1 MNKRR
6 AAAVLR
12 EYLRRQERG
21 GRVSSAKARA
31 LRDAAFPRQ
40 HEFLDDPARM
50 KAALCTRRAGKSFG
64 AGIGLYEAA
73 LLRGGVSVL
82 YVALTKESARKI
94 MHKDVLKVLNRTFK
108 LGASF
113 NETTLTVTLPNGS
126 VIYLLGL
133 DASDEEADKVL
144 GQKFARVVIDESA
157 SFRRDL
163 RAIIHGAILPTL
175 ADLEGDLWLI
185 GTPGNLRN
193 FFYEVTT
200 GKERGWSVHRWTYAD
215 NPHVARQMAE
225 QIARLIEA
233 NPLVVDTPLFKQH
246 YGGEWTIDTSKL
258 VYRYED
264 ARNAIAELPE
274 ARGWRYVMALD
285 LGYEDDTAVVVAA
298 YRPNDKKLYIVYAE
312 KRPNLIISAVAKWLN
327 DVRANFPV
335 HEMIVDGAAKQ
346 SVEELRQ
353 RHQLPLESAE
363 KQGKVEAI
371 AMMNSDLIAGD
382 VKVLESAGAD
392 LVDEWANLIWD
403 ERAEAKGKKV
413 ENAACANHLSDA
425 ALYAWRRATNYAA
438 KPLVKPLSID
448 TEEGIDAMLAKKRVA
463 ARRPWWERVAT

>member
-12 EYLRRQERG
+12 EFLRRQERG
-21 GRVSSAKARA
+21 GAVSNAKARE
-31 LRDAAFPRQ
+31 LREAAFPRQ
-40 HEFLDDPARM
+40 HEFLDDPSRM

-64 AGIGLYEAA
+64 AGIGLFEAA
-73 LLRGGVSVL
+73 LLTPGVSVL

-94 MHKDVLKVLNRTFK
+94 MHKDVLKTLNRRFK

-163 RAIIHGAILPTL
+163 RSIIHGAILPTL

-200 GKERGWSVHRWTYAD
+200 GKEGGWSVHRWTYAD

-225 QIARLIEA
+225 QIARLVAA
-233 NPLVVDTPLFKQH
+233 NPLVAETPLFRQH

-258 VYRYED
+258 VYKYEE
-264 ARNAIAELPE
+264 ARNAIAELPT
-274 ARGWRYVMALD
+274 AKGWRYVLALD

-298 YRPNDKKLYIVYAE
+298 FRPNDKALYIVYAE

-327 DVRANFPV
+327 EVRADFPV

-353 RHQLPLESAE
+353 RHSLPLESAE
-363 KQGKVEAI
+363 KHGKVEAI

-403 ERAEAKGKKV
+403 ERAEAKGKRV

-438 KPLVKPLSID
+438 RPLKVRPSID
-448 TEEGIDAMLAKKRVA
+448 SEEGIEEHLAKKRA
-463 ARRPWWERVAT
+463 TSRRAWWEREAS